1 MGDMLDFCT
10 RIDKRLRGVEKEQF
24 DTDEDLQIIIIHMI
38 QNIGEAAR
46 RVSDETR
53 LKHPKIEWLNIVGMR
68 NRLVHDYTNIN
79 LDAVWKAA
87 TADVPRLAAELKSFM
102 PSDPP

>member
-1 MGDMLDFCT
+1 MGDMLDFCN
-10 RIDKRLRGVEKEQF
+10 RLDKRLRGVEKEKF
-24 DTDEDLQIIIIHMI
+24 DTDEDLQIIIIHI
-38 QNIGEAAR
+38 VQNIGEAAR
-46 RVSDETR
+46 RVSEATR
-53 LKHPKIEWLNIVGMR
+53 LRHPQIEWMNIVGMR

-87 TADVPRLAAELKSFM
+87 TVEVPRLAAELKAFM

>member
-1 MGDMLDFCT
+1 
-10 RIDKRLRGVEKEQF
+10 
-24 DTDEDLQIIIIHMI
+24 
-38 QNIGEAAR
+38 
-46 RVSDETR
+46 
-53 LKHPKIEWLNIVGMR
+53 MR

-87 TADVPRLAAELKSFM
+87 TADVPRLAAELKVFM